1 MNWLQNHW
9 HRITPLHLVLFPISM
24 VFRALVALRRD
35 MYRNG
40 MLASDQLLLPV
51 IVVGNIN
58 VGGTG
63 KTPLTLALAR
73 QLAEHGRHPLIVS
86 RGFGG
91 KAKLPQQVS
100 AASDALQVGDEP
112 LLMARRDICPVW
124 VGRDRAKA
132 ARAAL
137 QAHPQCDVVLCDD
150 GLQHYRLQR
159 DIEIAVIDDARGFGN
174 GLLLPAGP
182 LREPESRLQ
191 EVDAVVVNVQARFPH
206 PPSTGSGQVR
216 LLPETPSPQSSGETP
231 SHLTNPAIDAGRVI
245 DYPAS
250 GESEASGAEPDDRER
265 QLLIPANESLR
276 EFQFDGGEAVAGQ
289 YAMRLS
295 GDMFHN
301 LLDPEIKVAAEYFH
315 GKRNHAVAGIGNP
328 QRYFRHLES
337 MGISFTPHAFPD
349 HHPYSAADLS
359 FPDCDAML
367 LTEKDAVKCS
377 SFADARYWVL
387 RVDARI
393 DPALLEYIL
402 RKITSYGSKTA

>member
-1 MNWLQNHW
+1 VQDMDALPSPHRASPNNKVHWLQNHW
-9 HRITPLHLVLFPISM
+9 YRINPLHLILFPISM
-24 VFRALVALRRD
+24 IFRGLVAIRRD

-40 MLASDQLLLPV
+40 MLSSDQLLLPV

-73 QLAEHGRHPLIVS
+73 QLVEHGWHPLIVS

-159 DIEIAVIDDARGFGN
+159 DIEIAVVDGERGFGN

-191 EVDAVVVNVQARFPH
+191 EVDAVVVN
-206 PPSTGSGQVR
+206 
-216 LLPETPSPQSSGETP
+216 
-231 SHLTNPAIDAGRVI
+231 
-245 DYPAS
+245 
-250 GESEASGAEPDDRER
+250 
-265 QLLIPANESLR
+265 
-276 EFQFDGGEAVAGQ
+276 GGEAAAGQ

-295 GDMFHN
+295 GEMFHN
-301 LLDPEIKVAAEYFH
+301 LLDPGNQVTAEHFY
-315 GKRNHAVAGIGNP
+315 GKKNHAVAGIGNP
-328 QRYFRHLES
+328 QRYFRYLES
-337 MGISFTPHAFPD
+337 MGIAFTPHAFPD
-349 HHPYSAADLS
+349 HHPYSSTDLS
-359 FPDCDAML
+359 FPDCDAIL

-377 SFADARYWVL
+377 LFADARYWVL

-402 RKITSYGSKTA
+402 RKITSHGSKTA